1 MDDEEEIKLPT
12 KSDVIK
18 VCDSI
23 MAEISRINRL
33 REEDQEMRFKSYE
46 AILKNLEK
54 LKSYEGVDHF
64 SDIFFDSS

>member
-1 MDDEEEIKLPT
+1 MDDDEEIKLPT

-46 AILKNLEK
+46 AILK
-54 LKSYEGVDHF
+54 KS
-64 SDIFFDSS
+64 